1 MKSLFKLIQEQ
12 IEYFYLAR
20 RLSLYELKSSNK
32 NNYLGMMWELL
43 NPLTQI
49 LIYWFVFGTLRN
61 RAPVI
66 VNGEEVSFIIW
77 LIVGFLVWIFFYQ
90 SSIQAS
96 KSIYSRLR
104 MLSKMNFPMS
114 VIPNIPIFSKMYIHI
129 GMLVIAFVIYQFAGY
144 YVTIYFVQ
152 VIYFMICL
160 YVLTFAFGLIMST
173 LSTIVRDVH
182 LFLNSTLRMGLYVSG
197 VLWPLSL
204 LSDFPKIMTL
214 LKFNP
219 LVYVIEGYRYAF
231 LGSGWYIVE
240 HWKYGLYFWAVV
252 IILLIIGSVLH
263 MRFRRNFIDYL

>member
-104 MLSKMNFPMS
+104 MLSIINFPMS
-114 VIPNIPIFSKMYIHI
+114 VIPNIPIVSKMYIHI

-240 HWKYGLYFWAVV
+240 HWKYGLYFWVVV

>member
-1 MKSLFKLIQEQ
+1 MKSLFRLIQEQ

>member
-1 MKSLFKLIQEQ
+1 MKSLIKLIQEQ

-32 NNYLGMMWELL
+32 NNYLGMFWELL

-49 LIYWFVFGTLRN
+49 LIYWFVFGTLRD

-66 VNGEEVSFIIW
+66 VNGNETPFILW

-90 SSIQAS
+90 ASIEAS
-96 KSIYSRLR
+96 KSIYTRLR

-114 VIPNIPIFSKMYIHI
+114 VIPNIPILSKIYIHF
-129 GMLVIAFVIYQFAGY
+129 GMLVIALIVHQIYGY
-144 YVTIYFVQ
+144 YVSIYLIQIV
-152 VIYFMICL
+152 YFIFCL
-160 YVLTFAFGLIMST
+160 YVFTFAFGLIMST
-173 LSTIVRDVH
+173 LSTIIRDVH

-197 VLWPLSL
+197 VLWPLTM
-204 LSDFPKIMTL
+204 LSDFPKVMYV

-219 LVYVIEGYRYAF
+219 LIYVIDGYRYAF

-252 IILLIIGSVLH
+252 LILLLIGAMLH

>member
-1 MKSLFKLIQEQ
+1 MKSLFKLIKEQ
-12 IEYFYLAR
+12 IEYFNLAR

-32 NNYLGMMWELL
+32 NNYLGMLWELL

-49 LIYWFVFGTLRN
+49 LIYWFVFGTLRD
-61 RAPVI
+61 RAPVE
-66 VNGEEVSFIIW
+66 VNGEEIPFLLW

-90 SSIQAS
+90 ASIQAS

-129 GMLVIAFVIYQFAGY
+129 GMIIIAFFIYQFSGY
-144 YVTIYFVQ
+144 TVTIYIIQFFYFV
-152 VIYFMICL
+152 ICL
-160 YVLTFAFGLIMST
+160 YALTFAFGLIMST

-197 VLWPLSL
+197 VLWPLTIL
-204 LSDFPKIMTL
+204 NDFPKVQAF

-219 LVYVIEGYRYAF
+219 LIYVVEGYRYAF

-240 HWKYGLYFWAVV
+240 HWKYGLYFWALVL
-252 IILLIIGSVLH
+252 ILLIIGSVLH